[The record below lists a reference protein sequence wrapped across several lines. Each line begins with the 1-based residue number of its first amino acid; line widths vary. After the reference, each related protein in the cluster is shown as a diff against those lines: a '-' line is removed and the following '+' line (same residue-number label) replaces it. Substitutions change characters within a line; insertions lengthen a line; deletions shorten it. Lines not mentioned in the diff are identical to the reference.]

1 MGIGLNTSSNL
12 SLRITKG
19 KHAGAMQ
26 SLSTAPLVIGSSLD
40 ADIILTDGSVLAKH
54 LRLTPG
60 ASGAA
65 LEALDGEVLFEGRSI
80 RPGGKVQARYPF
92 RITFGEAELEMGEKG
107 KSAIYPAAK
116 IGALAA
122 VCAISAALIYLS
134 MPAGHGSLP
143 VIPEQASLAAA
154 APTKQAGPDVEL
166 AKTAAEALRDRLLSL
181 GVDTID
187 VMPGEGVVSAR
198 GTIDAQRKDDWHS
211 VEVWFDENFGQ
222 NIVLQ
227 SAVSAS
233 LETRAKAPIALQAVW
248 AGKYPYIIDA
258 EGNKHFE
265 GAKISGG
272 WVIEKIEESGTIIRK
287 GKQSLVMKY

>member
-1 MGIGLNTSSNL
+1 M
-12 SLRITKG
+12 
-19 KHAGAMQ
+19 
-26 SLSTAPLVIGSSLD
+26 
-40 ADIILTDGSVLAKH
+40 
-54 LRLTPG
+54 
-60 ASGAA
+60 
-65 LEALDGEVLFEGRSI
+65 DGEILFEGRNI
-80 RPGGKVQARYPF
+80 QPGGKVQARYPF
-92 RITFGEAELEMGEKG
+92 RITFGEAELEIGKKG
-107 KSAIYPAAK
+107 KTAMYPAAK
-116 IGALAA
+116 IGALGA

-134 MPAGHGSLP
+134 VPGNGSLP

-154 APTKQAGPDVEL
+154 APIKQAGPDGEL

-181 GVDTID
+181 SIDTID
-187 VMPGEGVVSAR
+187 VMPGEGVVGAR

-227 SAVSAS
+227 STVSAS

-248 AGKYPYIIDA
+248 AGKFPYIIDA

-265 GAKISGG
+265 GAKISDG
-272 WVIEKIEESGTIIRK
+272 WVIEKIEESGTVIRK